1 MQSATSKFTRLTPW
15 LFLLSLFLLL
25 TAPDLFMSGMFLDG
39 VTYAAVARN
48 FAFDGDLATHLTY
61 TQTLFP
67 QFVEH
72 PPLHFWLSG
81 VLYKLFGDH
90 EWVEN
95 LYCLITAGFT
105 AFFIAKIWQVLLPA
119 QRNQFWLPVLLWM
132 LVPVVSWSY
141 SNNMLENTLS
151 IFVLAA
157 AFAYLKFAKGKK
169 TSWLLLAGFFLAA
182 GFFTKGFV
190 ALYIW
195 VLPALYA
202 WFMADNFSFKKAVT
216 HSVLFVAAT
225 AIPALFYLW
234 LVPDAALMTE
244 LYIQKQ
250 VVGSIQNV
258 VTVSSRF
265 FILGDFILKILIP
278 LIVVAVF
285 YFLAKRTKS
294 NRAFAK
300 SNTKVALVFLLVAL
314 CGVLPIMV
322 SLKQRSFYIVS
333 VYPFVAL
340 AISAVAYPFFERVSV
355 WLQTKKAFVA
365 TSVILGVAI
374 AAIVAINLSGGG
386 RDKDLMHDVAAIGEI
401 TGAKALLN
409 SNEELYRSESVL
421 HAYFQRYG
429 RLSIG
434 MNEETPYFLA
444 KSGQL
449 LGDSVLYEGAVLNLY
464 YIDYLAAAK

>member
-1 MQSATSKFTRLTPW
+1 MQSGTSKFTRLTPW
-15 LFLLSLFLLL
+15 LFLLCIFLLL
-25 TAPDLFMSGMFLDG
+25 TAPYLFTPGMFLDG
-39 VTYAAVARN
+39 VTYAAIARN
-48 FAFDGDLATHLTY
+48 FAFDGELATHLTY

-72 PPLHFWLSG
+72 PPIHFWLSG
-81 VLYKLFGDH
+81 MLYKLFGDH

-95 LYCLITAGFT
+95 LYCLITAAFT

-119 QRNQFWLPVLLWM
+119 QRNHFWLPVLLW
-132 LVPVVSWSY
+132 LLIPAVNWSY

-157 AFAYLKFAKGKK
+157 TFAYLKFVKSKK
-169 TSWLLLAGFFLAA
+169 ITWLFLAGFFLAA
-182 GFFTKGFV
+182 AFFTKGFV

-202 WFMADNFSFKKAVT
+202 WFMADIFSFKKAVT

-225 AIPALFYLW
+225 AIPALLYLW

-250 VVGSIQNV
+250 VVGSIQHV

-294 NRAFAK
+294 GSTFAK
-300 SNTKVALVFLLVAL
+300 NHANLGWALLLVAL
-314 CGVLPIMV
+314 SGVLPVMI

-340 AISAVAYPFFERVSV
+340 AISAVAFPFFEFITV
-355 WLQTKKAFVA
+355 WFQTKKAFY
-365 TSVILGVAI
+365 TTLAI
-374 AAIVAINLSGGG
+374 NIVAVALISLLVNFGGG
-386 RDKDLMHDVAAIGEI
+386 RDHEMMRDVAAIRHI
-401 TGAKALLN
+401 TGDGALLQCTATMRL
-409 SNEELYRSESVL
+409 EESGT
-421 HAYFQRYG
+421 HAYLQRYG
-429 RLSIG
+429 RLSMG
-434 MNEETPYFLA
+434 PNVDSDYFLV
-444 KSGQL
+444 KTGTQR
-449 LGDSVLYEGAVLNLY
+449 GDSLLYQGEMLSLY
-464 YIDYLAAAK
+464 YIENHALVK